1 LTADALYDA
10 FERAMTAFWYPYRGA
25 RISLVRHEDGTFCPR
40 LVRVT
45 LHRAGQLVE
54 REIRVPQEVQDRRYP
69 SREAAAAAALEALDL
84 GLPIAI

>member
-1 LTADALYDA
+1 
-10 FERAMTAFWYPYRGA
+10 MTVFWYPYCGA
-25 RISLVRHEDGTFCPR
+25 RVSLVKREDGTLCPR

-54 REIRVPQEVQDRRYP
+54 REIRVPHEVQNRRYA

-84 GLPIAI
+84 ATPIAI